1 MSKIRFI
8 TICHNLH
15 NFGGHEYMYTKGIHD
30 NLPKEYE
37 LEVWGREDVIAEVE
51 ASLDVEPIFSK
62 VDYTQDM
69 NFFMK
74 AVKLIEREFKW
85 YSEARR
91 KLKAIDEK
99 TDVNEKI
106 VFFVHTFS
114 IYNVWS
120 WLFLRDYF
128 RGANKQLF
136 LFFRYS
142 CVLLPRPLRPLFHLI
157 CSRYPKPTSNNFY
170 YLTDTEEL
178 RVEFKENSGMEL
190 AVMPVVANTA
200 SQTLDTRH
208 SSNNDVLTLTYLG
221 SARADKGFQ
230 HLPSIIES
238 VKLLDIGRPIRFC
251 IQASIPGVDYL
262 EGPCQEALTRL
273 RDLQLNSG
281 IEIELHFEHLPDDVY
296 VKMLSTSDVL
306 LLPYSGPTYQ
316 VQSSGILVEAMSFGV
331 PCIAPVGTWMEKQ
344 LRITG
349 GGVVFDAQIP
359 GDVERSVCELLES
372 FDKVNKSANSGAK
385 LMQGRHGA
393 AAQAAA
399 VVAMINTT
407 DR

>member
-1 MSKIRFI
+1 MRNIRFI

-15 NFGGHEYMYTKGIHD
+15 NFGGHEYMYTKGIHN
-30 NLPKEYE
+30 NLPQEYE
-37 LEVWGREDVIAEVE
+37 TEVWGRKDVITEVE
-51 ASLDVEPIFSK
+51 ASLDVEPIFSR
-62 VDYTQDM
+62 VEYTQDM

-85 YSEARR
+85 YLEIRR
-91 KLKAIDEK
+91 KLKEIDEK
-99 TDVNEKI
+99 ADVNKKI

-120 WLFLRDYF
+120 WLFLQRYF
-128 RGANKQLF
+128 RGDNKQLF

-142 CVLLPRPLRPLFHLI
+142 CLLLPKPLRPFFHLL
-157 CSRYPKPTSNNFY
+157 CSRCPKPASNNFY

-178 RVEFKENSGMEL
+178 RVEYEENSGMEL

-200 SQTLDTRH
+200 STILGPKQ
-208 SSNNDVLTLTYLG
+208 SSNSGVLTLTYLG
-221 SARADKGFQ
+221 SARVDKGFQ

-238 VKLLDIGRPIRFC
+238 VNMLDIGRPIRFC

-262 EGPCQEALTRL
+262 EGPCEEALTRL
-273 RDLQLNSG
+273 RDLQVNSG
-281 IEIELHFEHLPDDVY
+281 MEIELHFEHLPDDVY
-296 VKMLSTSDVL
+296 VKLLSTSDLL

-331 PCIAPVGTWMEKQ
+331 PCIVPAGTWMEKQ
-344 LRITG
+344 LGITG
-349 GGVVFDAQIP
+349 GGVVFDAQVP
-359 GDVERSVCELLES
+359 GDADRSVCELLEK
-372 FDKVNKSANSGAK
+372 FDKVDKAAKSGAK

-399 VVAMINTT
+399 VVTMINAT
-407 DR
+407 DL